1 MTKKGTKDEYL
12 EATRDLAK
20 EVEEGV
26 SDAPIDRQTGK
37 VHKGYENLRPFKKGE
52 NFHGGQKKGYKTP
65 KTRLKEH
72 LKMIK
77 LIESD
82 PELTALVES
91 MGTTDMFEALKKTA
105 FAMFAV
111 NPTDKD
117 LFDRAYKAVAEDREY
132 TEGKKVRQEV
142 DHKVTQISI
151 MVNFLSNLLTFGIL
165 SIFCNRFICTIK

>member
-1 MTKKGTKDEYL
+1 
-12 EATRDLAK
+12 
-20 EVEEGV
+20 
-26 SDAPIDRQTGK
+26 
-37 VHKGYENLRPFKKGE
+37 
-52 NFHGGQKKGYKTP
+52 
-65 KTRLKEH
+65 
-72 LKMIK
+72 MIK

-142 DHKVTQISI
+142 DHKITQVAD
-151 MVNFLSNLLTFGIL
+151 M
-165 SIFCNRFICTIK
+165 TIEQLEAELRVLDDVEDVEEEE

>member
-26 SDAPIDRQTGK
+26 SKAPIDRQTGK

-142 DHKVTQISI
+142 DHKVTQISN
-151 MVNFLSNLLTFGIL
+151 M
-165 SIFCNRFICTIK
+165 TIEQLETELRELDDITDVEEEE

>member
-1 MTKKGTKDEYL
+1 MSSKGTKEEYI

-26 SDAPIDRQTGK
+26 SDVPINKQTGRP
-37 VHKGYENLRPFKKGE
+37 HKGYENLRPFKKGE

-77 LIESD
+77 LIEND

-91 MGTTDMFEALKKTA
+91 LNTTDMFEALKKTA
-105 FAMFAV
+105 FAMFAS

-132 TEGKKVRQEV
+132 TEGKKTRQEV
-142 DHKVTQISI
+142 DTRITKVSD
-151 MVNFLSNLLTFGIL
+151 M
-165 SIFCNRFICTIK
+165 TIEQLETELRDLDDIEEVEPQE